1 MTWFLVQAKKEI
13 KSQLA
18 GADRLLLVKQDNEEI
33 CRSAGIT
40 VACFRS
46 GSQKGLFPEMR
57 QKLARKFVDEYGLSL
72 AEVAQQLG
80 IIGNAVS

>member
-1 MTWFLVQAKKEI
+1 M
-13 KSQLA
+13 
-18 GADRLLLVKQDNEEI
+18 LLVKQDNEEI
-33 CRSAGIT
+33 YRSLGIN

-57 QKLARKFVDEYGLSL
+57 KKLARKFVDEYGLSL
-72 AEVAQQLG
+72 AEVVRQVG